1 MVEHVDSRLTVGIPC
16 RVDEPD
22 LDGMLGTLVEAC
34 RVSTLPRDLR
44 IEIILCINGWTE
56 EGPCPPLVAARELCA
71 RLAIF
76 CRQYDEAARRPRED
90 DEPLVLT
97 VLLSQR
103 MGKAIAW
110 NMIRQ
115 WSASEAIVFCDADV
129 RIHPEAISA
138 LYAALHA
145 NPAARL
151 VASQQVPV
159 VTATDSWPRRAAAL
173 PYRFYFHNV
182 TGGLYIIRRDALA
195 GEMPEGLLF
204 EDAWLALAVG
214 RQWIQQE
221 PRAQMF
227 FLPPAT
233 WRDWIA
239 ERTRTEAGK
248 QQLHRSHPHLFAHG
262 PAAQYPWRDFVRSLR
277 LGDVPLVGLLLAVR
291 MYARLRAWWIFREG
305 RSQELWRVVGSSKQ
319 WKTPR

>member
-1 MVEHVDSRLTVGIPC
+1 MVEHANLRLTIGIPC

-22 LDGMLGTLVEAC
+22 LGGTLVTLVEAC
-34 RVSTLPRDLR
+34 RVSTLPRDLH
-44 IEIILCINGWTE
+44 IEIVLCINGWTAE
-56 EGPCPPLVAARELCA
+56 VPCPPLVAARQLST
-71 RLAIF
+71 RLSIAFRRYDQAAI
-76 CRQYDEAARRPRED
+76 RPGED
-90 DEPLVLT
+90 DQPLVLT
-97 VLLSQR
+97 VLLSRR

-129 RIHPEAISA
+129 RVHTDAISA
-138 LYAALHA
+138 LYTALQA
-145 NPAARL
+145 RPAARL

-159 VTATDSWPRRAAAL
+159 VAATDPWPRRAAAL

-182 TGGLYIIRRDALA
+182 TGGLYIIRRDALT

-204 EDAWLALAVG
+204 EDAWLTLAVG

-221 PRAQMF
+221 PRAQVF

-233 WRDWIA
+233 WHDWIA

-248 QQLHRSHPHLFAHG
+248 RQLHRSHPQLFAHG
-262 PAAQYPWRDFVRSLR
+262 PAAKYPWGEFIRSLR

-291 MYARLRAWWIFREG
+291 MYTRLRAWWIFREG
-305 RSQELWRVVGSSKQ
+305 NSQELWRVVGSSKQ

>member
-1 MVEHVDSRLTVGIPC
+1 MAKHTDSRLTVGIPC

-22 LDGMLGTLVEAC
+22 LEGTLVTLVDAC
-34 RVSTLPRDLR
+34 RASTLPRDLR
-44 IEIILCINGWTE
+44 TELVLCINGWTE
-56 EGPCPPLVAARELCA
+56 EIPCPPLVAARQLST
-71 RLAIF
+71 RLAIAF
-76 CRQYDEAARRPRED
+76 RQYDQPAIRPRED

-97 VLLSQR
+97 VLLSRR

-129 RIHPEAISA
+129 RVNAEAVSA
-138 LYAALHA
+138 LYAALQA
-145 NPAARL
+145 SPTVRL

-182 TGGLYIIRRDALA
+182 TGGLYIIHRDALV
-195 GEMPEGLLF
+195 GQMPEGLLF
-204 EDAWLALAVG
+204 EDAWLTLVVG
-214 RQWIQQE
+214 HQWIQQE
-221 PRAQMF
+221 PRAQVF

-233 WRDWIA
+233 WHDWIA

-248 QQLHRSHPHLFAHG
+248 RQLHLSYPQLFVHG
-262 PAAQYPWRDFVRSLR
+262 PAAKYPWRDFVRSLR
-277 LGDVPLVGLLLAVR
+277 CGDVPLVGLLLAMR
-291 MYARLRAWWIFREG
+291 MYTRWRAWWRFREG
-305 RSQELWRVVGSSKQ
+305 HSQELWRVVGSSKQ